1 MTSEQT
7 VTSEQTLRLSQ
18 SALLFSASAVANSP
32 HKFFAGTPQSRDFCF
47 LVTISS
53 TSSDSEMNVD
63 SEDSEIYYIAD
74 TKKDFTRRQPKIYY
88 LQVFC

>member
-1 MTSEQT
+1 MTSNPER
-7 VTSEQTLRLSQ
+7 TLRLPQ

-32 HKFFAGTPQSRDFCF
+32 HKFFAGTPCSQQISI

-63 SEDSEIYYIAD
+63 SEDSEIYYIAED
-74 TKKDFTRRQPKIYY
+74 TK
-88 LQVFC
+88 